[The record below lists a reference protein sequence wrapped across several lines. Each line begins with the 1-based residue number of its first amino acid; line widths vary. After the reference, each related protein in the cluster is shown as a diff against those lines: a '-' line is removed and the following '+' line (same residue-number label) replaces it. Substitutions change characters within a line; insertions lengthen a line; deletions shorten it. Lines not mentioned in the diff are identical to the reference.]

1 MQDWQITA
9 RVKNYW
15 WTSRLDFG
23 EDEAAQTLSEVLAEH
38 RERKQT
44 VVACF
49 IDVRKAYDSVWRD
62 GLWKALW
69 QKGVRERMWRVLK
82 DYYKKV
88 QSSVRLDGGNTEWFD
103 VDVGVRQGCVISPL
117 LFDVF
122 VDGLA
127 REMKALGLGVAAGE
141 GLLFLLLYADDIVV
155 LANSAAALLP
165 L

>member
-23 EDEAAQTLSEVLAEH
+23 EDEAAQTSFTLSEVLAEH

-49 IDVRKAYDSVWRD
+49 IDVRKAYDRVWRD
-62 GLWKALW
+62 GLWAALW
-69 QKGVRERMWRVLK
+69 EKGVRGKMWRVLRQ
-82 DYYKKV
+82 YYQNV
-88 QSSVRLDGGNTEWFD
+88 QSAVKTDGGVTEWFD

-122 VDGLA
+122 VDRLA
-127 REMKALGLGVAAGE
+127 REVKRLGLGVAAG
-141 GLLFLLLYADDIVV
+141 
-155 LANSAAALLP
+155 SAARAAFFAAVRR
-165 L
+165 